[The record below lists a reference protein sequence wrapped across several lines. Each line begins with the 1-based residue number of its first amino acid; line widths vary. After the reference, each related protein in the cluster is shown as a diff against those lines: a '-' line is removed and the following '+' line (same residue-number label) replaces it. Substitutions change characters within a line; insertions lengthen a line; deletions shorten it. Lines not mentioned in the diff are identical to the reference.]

1 MMSMQTVHQVSDA
14 HPSVERA
21 MGQLSQMLDETLE
34 GLETLFK
41 KNGGTMWGVEA
52 ISHHVVTVPGDGRR
66 GGPIMFVASAM
77 LTVTHNN
84 DAIK

>member
-1 MMSMQTVHQVSDA
+1 MMSMQTVHQVSDPQ
-14 HPSVERA
+14 PSVEKA
-21 MGQLSQMLDETLE
+21 MSQLSQMLDETLE
-34 GLETLFK
+34 GLDALFK

-52 ISHHVVTVPGDGRR
+52 ISHNVLTVPGESKR
-66 GGPIMFVASAM
+66 GSPVLFVASAM